1 MRTLYHFALCPFSRE
16 IRLMLKEKDI
26 SHELVTEAFWEN
38 RSAFLDIN
46 PLGNVPV
53 FIEEDMTPFIEHA
66 AIAEYLEEAYLDR
79 PLLGTHTRERAEARR
94 ICQWWNQHVYAEVVQ
109 PVIEERVYKFLRHQ
123 GEPDTRRLQAAYRRL
138 AWHLELLKN
147 ILRQRPWLAGE
158 RFSLAD
164 ITAASHLSVLDYF
177 SEVTWNSHPAIKEW
191 YAVIKSRPS
200 FRPLLLDRVPG
211 FKPPAHYADLD
222 F

>member
-1 MRTLYHFALCPFSRE
+1 MRTLYHFALCPFSRK

-26 SHELVTEAFWEN
+26 SHELVTEGFWEN
-38 RSAFLDIN
+38 RSAFMDLN

-53 FIEEDMTPFIEHA
+53 FIEEDMTPFIEHS
-66 AIAEYLEEAYLDR
+66 AIAEYLEEAYTER
-79 PLLGTHTRERAEARR
+79 SLLGQTAAERGETRRV
-94 ICQWWNQHVYAEVVQ
+94 CQWWDQYVYAEVVQ

-138 AWHLELLKN
+138 PWHLEQLARV
-147 ILRQRPWLAGE
+147 LRQRPWLAGE

-164 ITAASHLSVLDYF
+164 ISVASHLSVLDYF
-177 SEVTWNSHPAIKEW
+177 SEVAWNNHAAMKEW
-191 YAVIKSRPS
+191 YAVVKSRPS

-211 FKPPAHYADLD
+211 FKPPAQYANLD

>member
-1 MRTLYHFALCPFSRE
+1 
-16 IRLMLKEKDI
+16 MLKEKDI

-38 RSAFLDIN
+38 RSAFLDLS

-53 FIEEDMTPFIEHA
+53 FIEEDMTPFIEHS
-66 AIAEYLEEAYLDR
+66 AISEYLEEAYIER
-79 PLLGTHTRERAEARR
+79 NLLGTTARERGETRR
-94 ICQWWNQHVYAEVVQ
+94 ICQWWDQYVHAEVVQ

-138 AWHLELLKN
+138 PWHLEQLTR

-164 ITAASHLSVLDYF
+164 ISVAAHLSVLDYF
-177 SEVTWNSHPAIKEW
+177 SEVAWNNNLAIKEW
-191 YAVIKSRPS
+191 YAVVKSRPS
-200 FRPLLLDRVPG
+200 FRLLLADRVPG
-211 FKPPAHYADLD
+211 FKPPAHYTDLD